1 MILTVT
7 RTTIDQIEGDFVNL
21 YSSVFGDWTL
31 DGNCPYHVYLLKE
44 AEQPIGFA
52 SGFSIGLQTWYLQ
65 RAGFTRDQQKRVTNL
80 YRASFAI
87 NRILQ
92 DWPYIMTFVHNED
105 ASALHMVMALGF
117 KIIGVRM
124 DTVKKLWVELLKEKD
139 NG

>member
-1 MILTVT
+1 MTLTVI

-21 YSSVFGDWTL
+21 YTSVFGGWTL

-44 AEQPIGFA
+44 DNDPIGFA

-65 RAGFTRDQQKRVTNL
+65 RAGFTKDQQNRFTNL
-80 YRASFAI
+80 YRANFAI
-87 NRILQ
+87 NHILTE
-92 DWPYIMTFVHNED
+92 WPYIMTFVHNED
-105 ASALHMVMALGF
+105 GSALHMVMALGF

-124 DTVKKLWVELLKEKD
+124 DTAKKLWVELLKEKD